1 MNRFRH
7 SQQHDA
13 LRKMLIALR
22 QKQNLTQK
30 SLAERLKKPQSYVS
44 KYEIGE
50 KNIDVIEF
58 IHITKA
64 LNSDPALTINNLL
77 EFIHCN

>member
-1 MNRFRH
+1 MNRFLH
-7 SQQHDA
+7 SPQHDA
-13 LRKMLIALR
+13 LRKLLIALR

-58 IHITKA
+58 INITKA

-77 EFIHCN
+77 ELI